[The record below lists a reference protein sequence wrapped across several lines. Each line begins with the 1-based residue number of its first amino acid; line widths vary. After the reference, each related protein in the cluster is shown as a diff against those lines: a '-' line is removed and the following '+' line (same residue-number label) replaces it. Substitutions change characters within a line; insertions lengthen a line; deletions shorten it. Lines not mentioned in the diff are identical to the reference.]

1 MGVYSE
7 IRIDSDRCDDCGH
20 LLYEHIASV
29 RSHETLAEYDGE
41 LHVALVKLVECSGC
55 GYVTR
60 IHYMGEPVSVR
71 LEALASNFIAA
82 VPTG

>member
-29 RSHETLAEYDGE
+29 RSREMLAEYDGE
-41 LHVALVKLVECSGC
+41 LHVALVKL
-55 GYVTR
+55 
-60 IHYMGEPVSVR
+60 SV
-71 LEALASNFIAA
+71 AGADM
-82 VPTG
+82 